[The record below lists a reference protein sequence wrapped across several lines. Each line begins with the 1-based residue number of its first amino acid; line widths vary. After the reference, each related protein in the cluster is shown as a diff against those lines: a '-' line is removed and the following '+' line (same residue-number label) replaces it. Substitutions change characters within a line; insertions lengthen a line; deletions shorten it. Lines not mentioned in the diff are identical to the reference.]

1 MSIAIACTQCG
12 ERSFVNNR
20 LAGRRVRCP
29 QCDAFVTVPQAGTP
43 EFAEA
48 ERSADGDESGS
59 DVIERD
65 SFVGSG
71 AYPRP
76 PARGESEDD
85 FGGQDFGG
93 QHDASLPAW
102 QEAIVTPPPI
112 VEDRGF
118 SDLPDAGVEPVVT
131 FDSDPVFDADDHRE
145 LGEMPELPPSMLP
158 ESGDDDERLVRKKRK
173 EEEMDMTPMVDVTFL
188 LLIFFM
194 VTASFSLQKSLEMPR
209 QQSDAPSTNVKEEV
223 DQEVDLVTVQVD
235 EYGSFLVLAP
245 DWERETPGKQ
255 NLIGALKEALDGF
268 GGGAV
273 RLAIE
278 VHEEAKLSA
287 LVDCMD
293 AGAVC
298 GFSEVQVT
306 QVEGFD

>member
-1 MSIAIACTQCG
+1 MSIAIDCTQCG

-29 QCDAFVTVPQAGTP
+29 HCDAFVTVPEAGSA
-43 EFAEA
+43 EFAAA
-48 ERSADGDESGS
+48 ERLADGDESG
-59 DVIERD
+59 VIERD

-76 PARGESEDD
+76 PAQGEFEND
-85 FGGQDFGG
+85 FGGQA
-93 QHDASLPAW
+93 DASLPAW
-102 QEAIVTPPPI
+102 EEAIVTPPPI
-112 VEDRGF
+112 SDDRGF
-118 SDLPDAGVEPVVT
+118 ADSRDAGVEPVVT
-131 FDSDPVFDADDHRE
+131 FDSDPVFEGEGHHE
-145 LGEMPELPPSMLP
+145 LGEMPDLPPSMLP
-158 ESGDDDERLVRKKRK
+158 ESDDDDERLVRKKRK

-223 DQEVDLVTVQVD
+223 DQDVDLVTVQVD

-306 QVEGFD
+306 QVEGFE

>member
-1 MSIAIACTQCG
+1 MSIAIDCTQCG

-29 QCDAFVTVPQAGTP
+29 HCDAFVTVPEAGSP
-43 EFAEA
+43 EFAAA
-48 ERSADGDESGS
+48 ERLADGDESG
-59 DVIERD
+59 VIERD

-71 AYPRP
+71 AYSPP
-76 PARGESEDD
+76 PAQGEFESD
-85 FGGQDFGG
+85 FGGQS
-93 QHDASLPAW
+93 DASLPAW
-102 QEAIVTPPPI
+102 EEAIVTAPPI
-112 VEDRGF
+112 SDDRGF
-118 SDLPDAGVEPVVT
+118 ADSRDAGVEPVVT
-131 FDSDPVFDADDHRE
+131 FDSDPVFDAEDHRE

-158 ESGDDDERLVRKKRK
+158 ESDDDDERLVRKKRK

-223 DQEVDLVTVQVD
+223 DQDVDLVTVQVD

-306 QVEGFD
+306 QVEGFE

>member
-1 MSIAIACTQCG
+1 MSIAIDCTQCG

-29 QCDAFVTVPQAGTP
+29 HCDAFVTVPEAGTP
-43 EFAEA
+43 EFTAA
-48 ERSADGDESGS
+48 ERLADGDESG
-59 DVIERD
+59 VIERD

-71 AYPRP
+71 AYPPP
-76 PARGESEDD
+76 PARGEFEDD
-85 FGGQDFGG
+85 FGGQS
-93 QHDASLPAW
+93 DASLPAW
-102 QEAIVTPPPI
+102 EEAIVTPPPI
-112 VEDRGF
+112 SGDRGF
-118 SDLPDAGVEPVVT
+118 ADSRDAGVEPVVT
-131 FDSDPVFDADDHRE
+131 FDSDPVFDAEDHRE

-158 ESGDDDERLVRKKRK
+158 ESDDDDERLVRKKRK

-223 DQEVDLVTVQVD
+223 DQDVDLVTVQVD

-306 QVEGFD
+306 QVEGFE